1 MRSTTLALT
10 VVLGFVPA
18 CGDLTQPKIA
28 VRSAALVAANGCDD
42 VERQLKARAIAQMNA
57 ALDANLAIALRGNG
71 CWSDP
76 VADGGFGGPVPS
88 PQPAAPP
95 PGGEAGPS
103 ERSGTN
109 DQVRGV
115 DEPDLVKTDGTHL
128 YVVAGGELQ
137 ILAAWPAAE
146 TRRLATLDVPGTAK
160 RLLVHGD
167 RAVVF
172 SSLPVDA
179 VPPPSG
185 GAEPLPPVV
194 SSSWPPE
201 CTYGYDCVPQGD
213 GTSLAVTFV
222 DLSDRTAPRIVRE
235 TRFSGSYLAARRIE
249 NAVHVVV
256 TSPERWFEGLDYGS
270 SLVCREPLPA
280 FAVRAAFER
289 LREQNR
295 ARIEATD
302 VSGWLP
308 TAVDVSYADGT
319 PRERP
324 VFAGCGGFYAGPEA
338 EGTAFLSV
346 ASFDLDD
353 DATVGVT
360 STLGRPGFV
369 YASQESLYVAAPQ
382 WWQGGAWFWADPV
395 ASAQATTVHAFT
407 LRGGTVP
414 GADYAGSGAVKG
426 RVLNP
431 FALDEHGGD
440 LRVATTSGWWGPE
453 LTSAVTVL
461 RRNGAVFEE
470 VGAVEGIA
478 PGEDL
483 RAIRFDGDRGFLV
496 TFEKTDPLFVLD
508 LADPAAPR
516 VAGEL
521 VVPGFSTYLH
531 LMDPAHLLTIGFDA
545 DDEGP
550 FSWFQGIRLQ
560 VFDVEDPAHPALDH
574 AEVIGSRGTAS
585 EAATDHLAFTWFGP
599 KSLLAVPIVLCEGG
613 DGGTYGSE
621 VTFSG
626 LRVYRVSP
634 ETGFTLLGGVS
645 HPLAPSTD
653 PYGSDPCLGWWT
665 QSTSLVK
672 RSVFLDDFVYS
683 LTPGELRVQDTRALG
698 TDLARVEL

>member
-10 VVLGFVPA
+10 AVLTLAPA
-18 CGDLTQPKIA
+18 CGELTQPKVR
-28 VRSAALVAANGCDD
+28 VRSAALASVHGCEE
-42 VERQLKARAIAQMNA
+42 VEAQIKARAIAQMNA
-57 ALDANLAIALRGNG
+57 ALDASLELALAGTCRGG
-71 CWSDP
+71 T
-76 VADGGFGGPVPS
+76 VVGMDGLPPMPTS
-88 PQPAAPP
+88 PP
-95 PGGEAGPS
+95 PSGGEDSGPS

-128 YVVAGGELQ
+128 YVVADGKLQ
-137 ILAAWPAAE
+137 ILAAWPVAE
-146 TRRLATLDVPGTAK
+146 TRRLATLEVPGTAK

-172 SSLPVDA
+172 SSLPPDA
-179 VPPPSG
+179 LPPPPGG
-185 GAEPLPPVV
+185 GAEPLLPIAWG
-194 SSSWPPE
+194 SWPPE

-213 GTSLAVTFV
+213 GTPLAVTFV
-222 DLSDRTAPRIVRE
+222 DLTDRTAPVILRE

-249 NAVHVVV
+249 DAVHVVV
-256 TSPERWFEGLDYGS
+256 TAPERWFEGLDYGYD
-270 SLVCREPLPA
+270 LVCLEMPA
-280 FAVRAAFER
+280 FALRAAFDR

-302 VSGWLP
+302 VSAWLP
-308 TAVDVSYADGT
+308 SAVDVSYADGT

-324 VFAGCGGFYAGPEA
+324 VFAGCGNFYAAPEA
-338 EGTAFLSV
+338 EGTAFLSI
-346 ASFDLDD
+346 ASFDLED

-360 STLGRPGFV
+360 TALGRPGFV
-369 YASQESLYVAAPQ
+369 YASTEALYVAAPQ
-382 WWQGGAWFWADPV
+382 RWQGGAWFWADPS
-395 ASAQATTVHAFT
+395 ASAEATTVHAFA
-407 LRGGTVP
+407 LRGGSVP
-414 GADYAGSGAVKG
+414 GADYVGSGAVKG
-426 RVLNP
+426 RLLNQ

-453 LTSAVTVL
+453 MTSAVTVL
-461 RRNGAVFEE
+461 RRNGAALEE
-470 VGAVEGIA
+470 IGAVDGIA
-478 PGEDL
+478 PGEDI
-483 RAIRFDGDRGFLV
+483 RAVRFDGARAFLV

-508 LADPAAPR
+508 LADPASPR

-560 VFDVEDPAHPALDH
+560 IFDVADPAHPALDH
-574 AEVIGSRGTAS
+574 AEVIGSRGAAS
-585 EAATDHLAFTWFGP
+585 EAATDHLAFNWFAP
-599 KSLLAVPIVLCEGG
+599 KDLLAVPIVVCEGG
-613 DGGTYGSE
+613 DGGAYGSE

-626 LRVYRVSP
+626 LRVYRVTP

-645 HPLAPSTD
+645 HPLPDPTD
-653 PYGSDPCLGWWT
+653 PYAPGACSGWWT

-683 LTPGELRVQDTRALG
+683 LTSDELRVQDTRALG
-698 TDLARVEL
+698 TDLARVDL

>member
-10 VVLGFVPA
+10 AVLSFAPA
-18 CGDLTQPKIA
+18 CGELTQPRIP
-28 VRSAALVAANGCDD
+28 VRSAALATAHGCED
-42 VERQLKARAIAQMNA
+42 VEAQVKARAIAQMNA
-57 ALDANLAIALRGNG
+57 ALDAALKMALAGTCWDGTVGGMDGALPPMPA
-71 CWSDP
+71 SP
-76 VADGGFGGPVPS
+76 APS
-88 PQPAAPP
+88 
-95 PGGEAGPS
+95 GEDSGPS

-128 YVVAGGELQ
+128 YVVADGKLQ

-146 TRRLATLDVPGTAK
+146 TRRLATLAVPGIAK

-172 SSLPVDA
+172 SSLPPETA
-179 VPPPSG
+179 
-185 GAEPLPPVV
+185 PLPPGGGTEPLLPVV
-194 SSSWPPE
+194 WSSWPPE

-213 GTSLAVTFV
+213 GTPLAVTFV

-249 NAVHVVV
+249 DAVHVVV
-256 TSPERWFEGLDYGS
+256 TSPERYFEGLDYGYG
-270 SLVCREPLPA
+270 LICHEPLPA
-280 FAVRAAFER
+280 FAIRAAFDR
-289 LREQNR
+289 LRDQNR

-302 VSGWLP
+302 VSAWLP
-308 TAVDVSYADGT
+308 SAVDVSYADGA

-324 VFAGCGGFYAGPEA
+324 VFAGCGNFFAGPEA
-338 EGTAFLSV
+338 EGTAFLTI
-346 ASFDLDD
+346 ASFDLED

-360 STLGRPGFV
+360 TALGRPGFV
-369 YASQESLYVAAPQ
+369 YASKEALYVAAPQ
-382 WWQGGAWFWADPV
+382 WWQGGPWFWADPV
-395 ASAQATTVHAFT
+395 ASAEATTVHAFA
-407 LRGGTVP
+407 LRGGSAP
-414 GADYAGSGAVKG
+414 GADYVGSGAVEG
-426 RVLNP
+426 RLLNQ

-453 LTSAVTVL
+453 LRSAVTVL
-461 RRNGAVFEE
+461 RRNGAALEE
-470 VGAVEGIA
+470 IGAVHGIA
-478 PGEDL
+478 PGEDI
-483 RAIRFDGDRGFLV
+483 RAVRFDGPRGFLV

-508 LADPAAPR
+508 LADPASPR
-516 VAGEL
+516 VAGEV

-560 VFDVEDPAHPALDH
+560 IFDVADPAHPALDH
-574 AEVIGSRGTAS
+574 AEVIGSRGAAS
-585 EAATDHLAFTWFGP
+585 EAATDHLAFNWFAP
-599 KSLLAVPIVLCEGG
+599 KGLLAVPIVVCEGG
-613 DGGTYGSE
+613 DGGAYGSE

-626 LRVYRVSP
+626 LRVYRVTP

-645 HPLAPSTD
+645 HPLPDPTD
-653 PYGSDPCLGWWT
+653 PYAPGACSGWWT

-683 LTPGELRVQDTRALG
+683 LTSDELRVQDTRALG
-698 TDLARVEL
+698 TDLARVDL